1 MGRRGQGGFD
11 DGLKDEVELRGQVSP
26 QLDPPRRGHRDR
38 RTSRPGHVPG
48 DAMGGPASTASLLGK
63 SWRAPLPFSSFPWL
77 PACLPFPPVPL
88 VGFFA
93 PLTPVMGLPPWRR
106 LPTPSC
112 PRRRGRRI
120 VAHGDLEDG
129 RRHVHGF
136 DDAPG
141 TVPGRPDIPSTIG
154 KHPVLMRVEKDV
166 RRGPGRIVDRRSGND
181 HERRRIRELNADVHP
196 DSYLRS
202 NRYRDGCH
210 EQRTERPS
218 RTRQWDRSG
227 PRALAPPNS
236 QSDYGTVIV
245 VPSPLAVM
253 ENVPVLLDV

>member
-1 MGRRGQGGFD
+1 MAIGGR
-11 DGLKDEVELRGQVSP
+11 
-26 QLDPPRRGHRDR
+26 
-38 RTSRPGHVPG
+38 
-48 DAMGGPASTASLLGK
+48 ASTTSLLGK
-63 SWRAPLPFSSFPWL
+63 SWRAPLPFSSLPWL
-77 PACLPFPPVPL
+77 PARLAFPPVPL

-120 VAHGDLEDG
+120 VAHGDLENG

-166 RRGPGRIVDRRSGND
+166 RRGPGRIVDRRSWND
-181 HERRRIRELNADVHP
+181 HERRRTRELNADVHP

-210 EQRTERPS
+210 EQRTEHDSLHGLLHSYADAGSLPVSRFTDCVHPSAMRFTQRSVRPSS
-218 RTRQWDRSG
+218 RTR
-227 PRALAPPNS
+227 N
-236 QSDYGTVIV
+236 
-245 VPSPLAVM
+245 
-253 ENVPVLLDV
+253 